1 MATALTTHTD
11 VAGIMRPA
19 GELDAAAALHEYTG
33 PWNERLAAHLLRRA
47 GFGGSQAQV
56 KSAASASMNAAVDA
70 LVHFP
75 ATDALAQPPEL
86 FDPRAMLREM
96 LFGGRIGAKPDDTQR
111 REIAKQIRQGERRS
125 LIELQNWW
133 LNRMLAS
140 PAPLQEKMALYF
152 HGHFT
157 TAAVQKGVTPQM
169 AFDQNEL
176 FRSYALGNLR
186 ELTWRISID
195 PGMMLYLDN
204 ARSDLT
210 HPNENYARELMELF
224 TLGIGNYTETD
235 VRESARAWTGW
246 ILARRTGKTQFVAG
260 RHDAGSKTF
269 LGQTGNWSG
278 RDIVDIIYRQPTCAA
293 FWANSL
299 LNFFVYNDPEPQ
311 LVDGLASLIVRHD
324 YNLAPVL
331 SALFRSNVFYSKRA
345 YRALVKSPVEFVV
358 GTYKALDLK
367 AIDGRAQR
375 ALVQMG
381 QILFYPPNVA
391 GWPGGANWLTSQ
403 TMIARQN
410 FLAGLVNSPVMDD
423 AGWMRQVPA
432 SGTRAAEDLIGALLQ
447 GDASANAAQ
456 DVAAYLNGAGTSALG
471 TLSAENY
478 QERVRGAAYLTM
490 AMPAYQL
497 S

>member
-1 MATALTTHTD
+1 
-11 VAGIMRPA
+11 MRPS
-19 GELDAAAALHEYTG
+19 GDLDAARALQAYTG

-47 GFGGSQAQV
+47 GFGGTPSQIR
-56 KSAASASMNAAVDA
+56 SAAAKPMNAAVDGLVRFADTGA
-70 LVHFP
+70 LP
-75 ATDALAQPPEL
+75 APPQP
-86 FDPRAMLREM
+86 FDPRAMLRQM
-96 LFGGRIGAKPDDTQR
+96 LSSGQLTLGADDMQR
-111 REIAKQIRQGERRS
+111 REFAKQVRKAERRS
-125 LIELQNWW
+125 LIEIQNWW

-140 PAPLQEKMALYF
+140 PAPLQEKMTLFF

-169 AFDQNEL
+169 VLDQNQL

-186 ELTWRISID
+186 ELTWNVSID

-204 ARSDLT
+204 ARSDLA

-224 TLGIGNYTETD
+224 TLGIGHYTETD

-246 ILARRTGKTQFVAG
+246 IVVRRTGKAQFVPA
-260 RHDAGSKTF
+260 RHDGRAKTF

-278 RDIVDIIYRQPTCAA
+278 RDIVDIIYRQPACAA

-299 LNFFVYNDPEPQ
+299 LNYFVYNDPEPQ
-311 LVDGLASLIVRHD
+311 LVDAVASLIVRSD
-324 YNLAPVL
+324 YNLEPVL
-331 SALFRSNVFYSKRA
+331 STLFRSNVFYSPRA
-345 YRALVKSPVEFVV
+345 YRALVKSPAEFVV
-358 GTYKALDLK
+358 GTYAALDAK
-367 AIDGRAQR
+367 AIDERAQR

-403 TMIARQN
+403 TMIAREN
-410 FLAGLVNSPVMDD
+410 FLASLVNSPVMNG
-423 AGWMRQVPA
+423 AGWMQQVPMNA
-432 SGTRAAEDLIGALLQ
+432 TRAASDLVAALLQ
-447 GDASANAAQ
+447 GDASQSAVQ
-456 DVAAYLNGAGTSALG
+456 DVAAYLNGSGTSALG
-471 TLSAENY
+471 MLSGENY
-478 QERVRGAAYLTM
+478 QERVRGAAYLSL